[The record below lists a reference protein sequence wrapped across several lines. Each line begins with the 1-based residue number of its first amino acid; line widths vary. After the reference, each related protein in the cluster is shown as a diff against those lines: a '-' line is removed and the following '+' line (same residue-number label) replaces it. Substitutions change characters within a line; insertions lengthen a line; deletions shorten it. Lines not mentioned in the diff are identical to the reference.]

1 MGSEVVENK
10 SNTGKIIL
18 WIVLGFGVFSCICVL
33 MVAVFAGGLTGVVTG
48 AVRSSEVYQYAMD
61 SALNDPEVIDVLGE
75 PINAGFFVQGSINV
89 NGPTGEASLA
99 IPLKGAER
107 NGTLHVAADR
117 IAGVWNYTM
126 LEVAFDDLP
135 RRIDLLE
142 P

>member
-1 MGSEVVENK
+1 MGSEMVENK

-18 WIVLGFGVFSCICVL
+18 WIILGLGVFSCICVL
-33 MVAVFAGGLTGVVTG
+33 LVAIFAGGIAGVITG

-61 SALNDPEVIDVLGE
+61 SALNDPEVIEVLGE
-75 PINAGFFVQGSINV
+75 PIEAGLFVQGSINV
-89 NGPTGEASLA
+89 DGPTGEASLA

-107 NGTLHVAADR
+107 NGTLHVVADR
-117 IAGVWNYTM
+117 IAGEWRYTV

>member
-1 MGSEVVENK
+1 M
-10 SNTGKIIL
+10 
-18 WIVLGFGVFSCICVL
+18 
-33 MVAVFAGGLTGVVTG
+33 VFAGGITGTVIG
-48 AVRSSEVYQYAMD
+48 AVRSSEVYQHALD
-61 SALNDPEVIDVLGE
+61 TALNDPDVIEALGE
-75 PINAGFFVQGSINV
+75 PIKAGIFVQGSVNV

-107 NGTLHVAADR
+107 NGTLHVVADR
-117 IAGVWNYTM
+117 IAGEWRYTV